1 MTIII
6 NKKEESSSFVII
18 TVEIADFDKNVIDE
32 IDSNIVSICEGASD
46 SDVSDV
52 KIDLKNFFATQS
64 KNTIIGA
71 VAEFFIHLVVRK
83 IGLKQEFLFRN
94 MEENSI
100 KKGFDGVYSD
110 NDQTWLMESK
120 AGENADCVAKVHKAY
135 DDLKDKLEGKAKNNP
150 WRNAFNHAS
159 HIDVGA
165 DESIRSAIKKLAND
179 YRSKKFHKIES
190 FNIMPCG
197 TSFGDANVK
206 RKNKMGKHKDTF
218 SYVVNMMSNKKDSFC
233 GKRNMIICIESR
245 IFDEFLKYIKG
256 EMYEVE
262 E

>member
-165 DESIRSAIKKLAND
+165 DETIRSAIKELAND
-179 YRSKKFHKIES
+179 YRSQKYHKIS
-190 FNIMPCG
+190 AFNSLWDIFLQC
-197 TSFGDANVK
+197 
-206 RKNKMGKHKDTF
+206 
-218 SYVVNMMSNKKDSFC
+218 KKC
-233 GKRNMIICIESR
+233 
-245 IFDEFLKYIKG
+245 
-256 EMYEVE
+256 VE
-262 E
+262 KART